1 MDLFEFIH
9 YYVNPLL
16 GKLAKEQKA
25 VFLLGDFNVDLL
37 NMRIIKQQMNFLI
50 PCHPICSYLM
60 LPNQLELL
68 LTQRLSQIISFPI
81 ISLKI

>member
-16 GKLAKEQKA
+16 EKLAKEQKA

-37 NMRIIKQQMNFLI
+37 NMRTIKQQMNFLI